1 MIEIKN
7 LDVIFGPQPER
18 ALPLLDANQGRE
30 KIRQDTGLV
39 VGVHNANLTINKGE
53 ICVLMGLSGSGKSS
67 LLRCI
72 NGLNHTTRGSI
83 NIDHDGKVIDFAS
96 ADMDTKR
103 EMRMKRISMVFQKFA
118 LMPWLTVAQNVAMP
132 LELQGVDKKEI
143 KQRVDVQLDL
153 VGLKKWAKLKP
164 SELSGGMQQRV
175 GLARALVTESD
186 ILLMDEPFSA
196 LDPLIRTQLQDELI
210 QLQEKLQKT
219 IIFVSHDLDEALK
232 LGTNIAIMKDGII
245 VQQGKPE
252 DIVLNPAND
261 YVRQFVAHTNPIHV
275 LKAKSIMRSI
285 SDMEF
290 TERGYC
296 LSKRHDYWLS
306 RDQQQVYYKGDEFS
320 PQLWQTG
327 QDIVKLS
334 AAPTCVASDT
344 AMQDVME
351 IRYHTD
357 HAVFIMKDLDEDL
370 DDDERIHRDE
380 KIQGVVGDKE
390 LYHTLLGK
398 MMLND

>member
-103 EMRMKRISMVFQKFA
+103 EIRMKRISMVFQKFA

-357 HAVFIMKDLDEDL
+357 HAVFIMKDLD
-370 DDDERIHRDE
+370 DDERIHRDE